1 MTLFII
7 SLLVKFSFI
16 PQDDEKKSCV
26 RLGAEGLHVKTQYL
40 TPRLEN
46 CFLIPS
52 HSCGGTTSLAELY
65 SEILSVTV
73 LEPLSS
79 LQDLK
84 PSKKKKKKT

>member
-1 MTLFII
+1 MTLFLI

-16 PQDDEKKSCV
+16 PQDGEKKSCV

-52 HSCGGTTSLAELY
+52 HFCGGATSLAELY
-65 SEILSVTV
+65 SEISSVTV
-73 LEPLSS
+73 LEPHSF

-84 PSKKKKKKT
+84 PSNSFCEKT